1 MIVLTS
7 FSDSDTIVVI
17 STITKYIQK
26 TVTKFKY
33 YFDTFRH
40 RINTKDYQVIHGT
53 IIMIPTK
60 SQYTHQ
66 KNKVT

>member
-40 RINTKDYQVIHGT
+40 RINTKDYKCISSNSWYHNNDTYKVSIHT
-53 IIMIPTK
+53 PK
-60 SQYTHQ
+60 E
-66 KNKVT
+66 

>member
-40 RINTKDYQVIHGT
+40 RINTKDYI
-53 IIMIPTK
+53 K
-60 SQYTHQ
+60 
-66 KNKVT
+66 

>member
-33 YFDTFRH
+33 YMLIPSDTELIQKIISSNSWYH
-40 RINTKDYQVIHGT
+40 NNDTYKVSIHT
-53 IIMIPTK
+53 PK
-60 SQYTHQ
+60 E
-66 KNKVT
+66 

>member
-17 STITKYIQK
+17 STITKYIHN

-40 RINTKDYQVIHGT
+40 RINTKDYI
-53 IIMIPTK
+53 K
-60 SQYTHQ
+60 
-66 KNKVT
+66 

>member
-33 YFDTFRH
+33 YILTPSDTEL
-40 RINTKDYQVIHGT
+40 IQK
-53 IIMIPTK
+53 IISSKSWYHNNDTYKVSIQIPRE
-60 SQYTHQ
+60 
-66 KNKVT
+66 